1 MSLHDAYRRYYP
13 LLRGKCR
20 RMLRTTAEA
29 EDVAQEAFV
38 RLSESRLLDLGAFTD
53 PKQVCAWLYKT
64 STRLAIDRL
73 RRPVLATIE
82 EEPPCRF
89 TVDDA
94 VDARRTLFRLATKA
108 DPDTL
113 EAAVLCRLD
122 GLSHEEAARVIGCS
136 ERTVRRLLERF
147 DERFAEEEDRS

>member
-1 MSLHDAYRRYYP
+1 MQELNDAYRRYFP
-13 LLRGKCR
+13 LIRGKCR

-29 EDVAQEAFV
+29 EDVAQEAFI
-38 RLSESRLLDLGAFTD
+38 RLSESKLLDKGAFAD

-73 RRPVLATIE
+73 RKPSLHAIDEVPDT
-82 EEPPCRF
+82 RF

-94 VDARRTLFRLATKA
+94 LDARRRLFRLAAKTT
-108 DPDTL
+108 PDAL

-122 GLSHEEAARVIGCS
+122 GLGQDEAAKVIGCS

-147 DERFAEEEDRS
+147 DEENAS

>member
-1 MSLHDAYRRYYP
+1 MQHFDDAYRRYFP

-38 RLSESRLLDLGAFTD
+38 RLSESRLLDGPAFQD

-73 RRPVLATIE
+73 RKPVAVDAMPE
-82 EEPPCRF
+82 CRF
-89 TVDDA
+89 TVDEEA
-94 VDARRTLFRLATKA
+94 SLDARRTLFRLAARA
-108 DPDTL
+108 DGEAL
-113 EAAVLCRLD
+113 EAAVLCRID
-122 GLSHEEAARVIGCS
+122 GLGHDEA
-136 ERTVRRLLERF
+136 
-147 DERFAEEEDRS
+147 